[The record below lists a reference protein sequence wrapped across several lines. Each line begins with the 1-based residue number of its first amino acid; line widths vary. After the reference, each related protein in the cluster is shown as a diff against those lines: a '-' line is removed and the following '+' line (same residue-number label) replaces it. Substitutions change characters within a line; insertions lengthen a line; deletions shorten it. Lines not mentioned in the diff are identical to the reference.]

1 MCAAIH
7 PGEILREE
15 YMAPLGL
22 SANAF
27 AIALGIP
34 ATRIHEIL
42 HEKRGVSTD
51 TAMRLARYFGTDM
64 EMWINLQAQYEACL
78 LKRGRSSCGSSRIG
92 LYRLPFSSYG
102 KVYLSRHLVGRGS
115 GVCGAVRRVSQLV
128 MAGRGT
134 GRGLAW
140 NRPACLGYV
149 EGHGSEQGAEPE
161 PLSLRKFS
169 GNFVVRTTPEMHRQ
183 LAILSAEAG
192 VSLNRYVNSRL
203 L

>member
-1 MCAAIH
+1 MCAAIQ

-64 EMWINLQAQYEACL
+64 EMWNHLQA
-78 LKRGRSSCGSSRIG
+78 
-92 LYRLPFSSYG
+92 
-102 KVYLSRHLVGRGS
+102 
-115 GVCGAVRRVSQLV
+115 
-128 MAGRGT
+128 
-134 GRGLAW
+134 
-140 NRPACLGYV
+140 
-149 EGHGSEQGAEPE
+149 
-161 PLSLRKFS
+161 
-169 GNFVVRTTPEMHRQ
+169 
-183 LAILSAEAG
+183 
-192 VSLNRYVNSRL
+192 
-203 L
+203 